1 MSAQVAR
8 AVLLEESSTAGW
20 RTMRG
25 TEERTHP
32 IPHRRRYAAIASVLS
47 LLAPLGF
54 LLLECALSGRMPSLE
69 WIAAR
74 ISSRPEIYVYL
85 FLSSFTALAG
95 LGFLLGRKQDQLEAA
110 WTDELTELAS
120 RRLFTARLKDEIR
133 RSDRM
138 NTPLALLLID
148 VDNLKEIND
157 RGGGHEVGD
166 FALRAVAQSL
176 RSTCRNTDLPA
187 RFGGDEFAV
196 VAPFAEATQGL
207 ELAARIRKTLGSIRI
222 GPPSSPLCLTV
233 SIGVADLNHARPR
246 TPEALCDAADRALY
260 LAKSRGRDCAA
271 VLPITPRELTD
282 DQEGAND
289 SVPQASGQ

>member
-1 MSAQVAR
+1 
-8 AVLLEESSTAGW
+8 
-20 RTMRG
+20 
-25 TEERTHP
+25 
-32 IPHRRRYAAIASVLS
+32 
-47 LLAPLGF
+47 
-54 LLLECALSGRMPSLE
+54 
-69 WIAAR
+69 
-74 ISSRPEIYVYL
+74 
-85 FLSSFTALAG
+85 
-95 LGFLLGRKQDQLEAA
+95 
-110 WTDELTELAS
+110 
-120 RRLFTARLKDEIR
+120 LKDEIR

-148 VDNLKEIND
+148 VDNMKEIND

-222 GPPSSPLCLTV
+222 GPPSSPLSLTV
-233 SIGVADLNHARPR
+233 SIGVADLKHARLR
-246 TPEALCDAADRALY
+246 TPEALCEAADRALY

-271 VLPITPRELTD
+271 VLPIT
-282 DQEGAND
+282 A
-289 SVPQASGQ
+289 